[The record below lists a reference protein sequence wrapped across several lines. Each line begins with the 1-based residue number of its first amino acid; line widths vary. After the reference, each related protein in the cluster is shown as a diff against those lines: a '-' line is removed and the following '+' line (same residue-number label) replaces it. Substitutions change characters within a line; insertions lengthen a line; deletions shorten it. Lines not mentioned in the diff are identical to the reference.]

1 MLRHLPYY
9 EVLGDAHEGLP
20 IWAPTLAGLAV
31 VELVDAARA
40 DRSIVDGDWTGVRA
54 AADAVTALREGL
66 PVRRH
71 LMTIV
76 DQLRDGGPSWSNI
89 NASLF
94 AYGRGLDLDGNW
106 SLAVDV
112 FGMVADIAR
121 EEREPQLAIE
131 ATTALGGAA
140 RRSGDWDRS
149 ADSYAQ
155 AAHLADTLGDK
166 ASGLTVRVG
175 TANTHVARGNL
186 PDARQILDEVIAE
199 AEGLDGVQALAY
211 HARASVA
218 HLQGEYATTVTLGNK
233 ALGLT
238 ANHSVKDSIL
248 ADIAAA
254 FAEMGLRDAARDSH
268 MVIAMTSRYQWVRW
282 QSTINLMEL
291 AALDGM
297 EEAFFGY
304 AKELKNAALD
314 PRLRSYFLLYY
325 GQGLHAF
332 GREEEGRGFIAEA
345 QDFAAQNK
353 IYQVSHEASLALS
366 AAGREASKRRAAKPW
381 APENVPSH
389 VFEVAEAMSNLRE
402 SAQASPPAGDWYQG
416 PVDY

>member
-9 EVLGDAHEGLP
+9 EVLGNAHEGLP

-31 VELVDAARA
+31 LELVDAARVDWA
-40 DRSIVDGDWTGVRA
+40 IVDRDWTGVRA
-54 AADAVTALREGL
+54 ASDSVSALREGL

-76 DQLRDGGPSWSNI
+76 EQLRDGGPSWTNI
-89 NASLF
+89 NTSLF

-155 AAHLADTLGDK
+155 AAHLADSLGDK

-175 TANTHVARGNL
+175 TANTHIARGDL
-186 PDARQILDEVIAE
+186 PAARKILDDVITQAD
-199 AEGLDGVQALAY
+199 GLDGVQALAY

-218 HLQGEYATTVTLGNK
+218 HLQGEYATTVTLANK
-233 ALGLT
+233 ALAKTSNTT
-238 ANHSVKDSIL
+238 AKDSII

-254 FAEMGLRDAARDSH
+254 FGEMGMRDAARDSH
-268 MVIAMTSRYQWVRW
+268 MVIALTSRYQWVRW
-282 QSTINLMEL
+282 QATINLMEL
-291 AALDGM
+291 AAMDEM

-304 AKELKNAALD
+304 AKQLRNAALD

-325 GQGLHAF
+325 GQGLLAF
-332 GREEEGRGFIAEA
+332 GRDDEALETIAEA
-345 QDFAAQNK
+345 QDFAAQHK
-353 IYQVSHEASLALS
+353 IHQVSHDASLALS
-366 AAGREASKRRAAKPW
+366 AGSRDSARRRAAKPW
-381 APENVPSH
+381 ASEEIPSH
-389 VFEVAEAMSNLRE
+389 VYEVAEAMSSLRE
-402 SAQASPPAGDWYQG
+402 SALALPLPGDWHEGQQ
-416 PVDY
+416 DY